1 MPLSPFFLH
10 GSPSE
15 QRLVQ
20 DLVNEHLQLFGQ
32 DILYLPRKIV
42 NENTVIR
49 EITASKFDDSFRL
62 EAYLVNTDGFGT
74 PSDVLTK
81 FGVQEQDE
89 ITLVVS
95 KERYDD
101 FIAPFIKMFPEGE
114 RKNANTPNEGDL
126 IYLPLDNAIFEIKY
140 IERKVPFYQV
150 NELFMYEFR
159 CEIFQPEDEVVDL
172 PDGLVDVNGEDVDE
186 GMVTRGQVITLQME
200 SEDTDNALATVS
212 LASTVTGVKSVQ
224 YIKMFDDGNYLGTPN
239 VTVHKPTGGNGA
251 SGSVTVAEGG
261 IDAVTIT
268 NSGSNY
274 LKVPVVNFTPPNK
287 TTSSQIKFGNNS
299 LAHTATTDVIGANL
313 HFTSN
318 VDARDSGDGR
328 LSLSFWYYPTNFDPV
343 GNYTGATLMWT
354 NRFKIY
360 HRDTGNIIFASGS
373 GSIEN
378 TTVLTLNSWNFIRV
392 EQYNSDATI
401 SVNGTASNNLNTADP
416 IMFFAGDSLKL
427 GADTAGVGKVPSQTT
442 SFTGYLDHI
451 TVNLTGD
458 NALRGSSSS
467 QVPSNTTSQETD
479 IQTSTTAAFIR
490 KLDNEYPAVT
500 ATIDANRV
508 VSALT
513 ITDEGYGY
521 TSVPVMTIES
531 PVVGTQA
538 TAVAIMTS
546 RSGIPNQA
554 VDRVLLINP
563 GIGYTEAPQV
573 VFTGGSPVNNGVAI
587 ATAIISEA
595 VLGPVAIS
603 TGGQGY
609 NFTPTVGITSVWI
622 QQSNETAELLWN
634 AQAEAVVSTAGTVT
648 QIRYGN
654 AGAGYTSTNAVV
666 AIGSA
671 TSNSF
676 GEYEL
681 EESIRG
687 VSTGT
692 SAYVA
697 SWDTANNI
705 LKVTIPTGD
714 FVVGEVIVGAGASYR
729 IQSIES
735 EVDGDRQFAQNET
748 FEFEADQILDFSERN
763 PFGEF

>member
-1 MPLSPFFLH
+1 MPLSPFFLN

-20 DLVNEHLQLFGQ
+20 DLVNEHLTLFGQ
-32 DILYLPRKIV
+32 DILYLPRRIV

-81 FGVQEQDE
+81 FGVSAQDE

-101 FIAPFIKMFPEGE
+101 FISPFVKLFPEGE

-126 IYLPLDNAIFEIKY
+126 IYLPLDNTLFEIKY

-159 CEIFQPEDEVVDL
+159 CEIYQPEDEVIDL
-172 PDGLVDVNGEDVDE
+172 PDGLTDVNGEDIDE
-186 GMVTRGQVITLQME
+186 QMITAGQVITLIME
-200 SEDTDNALATVS
+200 NEKTQNAEATVS
-212 LASTVTGVKSVQ
+212 LASTITGVKSVQ
-224 YIKMFDDGNYLGTPN
+224 YIKLFDDGNYLGTPT
-239 VTVHKPTGGNGA
+239 VTVHKPSGGNGA
-251 SGSVTVAEGG
+251 SGTATIAEGG
-261 IDAVTIT
+261 ISSVSIT

-274 LKVPVVNFTPPNK
+274 LKVPTVSFSPPNK
-287 TTSSQIKFGNNS
+287 LTSSQIKFGNNS
-299 LAHTATTDVIGANL
+299 LHHTAITDVIGANF
-313 HFTSN
+313 HFTTN
-318 VDARDSGDGR
+318 VDSRDSGDGR
-328 LSLSFWYYPTNFDPV
+328 LSLSFWLYPTKFDPAINGGTV
-343 GNYTGATLMWT
+343 MWT
-354 NRFKIY
+354 DRFKIY
-360 HRDTGNIIFASGS
+360 YRETGNIIFASGS

-378 TTVLTLNSWNFIRV
+378 TTQLTLNSWNFIRV
-392 EQYNSDATI
+392 EQYGSDATI
-401 SVNGTASNNLNTADP
+401 SVNGTASNTLGTANP
-416 IMFFAGDSLKL
+416 IMFFAGDNLKL
-427 GADTAGVGKVPSQTT
+427 GADTAGAGLIPTQVASYE
-442 SFTGYLDHI
+442 GYLDHI
-451 TVNLTGD
+451 TLNLTGD

-467 QVPSNTTSQETD
+467 QVPSTTTSQETD
-479 IQTSTTAAFIR
+479 VQTSTTAAFIR
-490 KLDNEYPAVT
+490 KLDNEYPIVNAS
-500 ATIDANRV
+500 IDANRV
-508 VSALT
+508 VTGLT
-513 ITDEGYGY
+513 IADEGWGY
-521 TSVPVMTIES
+521 TSIPIMTIAP
-531 PVVGTQA
+531 PVVGSQA

-546 RSGIPNQA
+546 RSGLQNQA
-554 VDRVLLINP
+554 VDKILLTNP
-563 GIGYTEAPQV
+563 GTGYTTPPQV

-595 VLGPVAIS
+595 VLGPVAIT

-634 AQAEAVVSTAGTVT
+634 AQADAVVSSSGTIT
-648 QIRYGN
+648 QIRYSN
-654 AGAGYTSTNAVV
+654 AGAGYTSTPATV
-666 AIGSA
+666 AISSV

-676 GEYEL
+676 GEFEL

-697 SWDTANNI
+697 AWDTDNQI
-705 LKVTIPTGD
+705 LQVTIPTGD

-729 IQSIES
+729 IAEIQSS
-735 EVDGDRQFAQNET
+735 VDGDRDYAQNET
-748 FEFEADQILDFSERN
+748 IEFEADQIIDFSERN

>member
-89 ITLVVS
+89 LTLVVS

-101 FIAPFIKMFPEGE
+101 FISPFLKLWPEGD

-140 IERKVPFYQV
+140 IERKVPFYQM
-150 NELFMYEFR
+150 NDLFMYEFR
-159 CEIFQPEDEVVDL
+159 CEIFQPEDEVIDL
-172 PDGLVDVNGEDVDE
+172 PDGLTDKDGVDINES
-186 GMVTRGQVITLQME
+186 MVSKGQVITIQME
-200 SEDTDNALATVS
+200 KETTNNAEATVS

-224 YIKMFDDGNYLGTPN
+224 YIKLFDDGNYQGTPT
-239 VTVHKPTGGNGA
+239 VTVHKPGQGNA
-251 SGSVTVAEGG
+251 ATGSVTIAEGA
-261 IDAVTIT
+261 IDAVSIT
-268 NSGSNY
+268 GSGSNY
-274 LKVPVVNFTPPNK
+274 LKVPTVSFTPPNK
-287 TTSSQIKFGNNS
+287 TTSTQIKFGNNS
-299 LAHTATTDVIGANL
+299 LAHTATTDVIGANF

-318 VDARDSGDGR
+318 VDSRDSGDGR
-328 LSLSFWYYPTNFDPV
+328 LSFSFWYYPTKFDV
-343 GNYTGATLMWT
+343 AVNGATIMWT
-354 NRFKIY
+354 DRFKIY
-360 HRDTGNIIFASGS
+360 QRETGNIVFASGS

-378 TTVLTLNSWNFIRV
+378 TTQLNLNAWNFIRV
-392 EQYNSDATI
+392 EQYNTDATI
-401 SVNGTASNNLNTADP
+401 SVNGTASNTLNTANP

-427 GADTAGVGKVPSQTT
+427 GADTAGAGFIPTQKE
-442 SFTGYLDHI
+442 SFEGYLDHI
-451 TVNLTGD
+451 TLNLTGD
-458 NALRGSSSS
+458 NATSANSAS

-479 IQTSTTAAFIR
+479 IVKSTTAQFIN
-490 KLDNEYPAVT
+490 KLDNEYPVVN
-500 ATIDANRV
+500 ATIDSNRV
-508 VSALT
+508 VTALT
-513 ITDEGYGY
+513 VVSEGWGY
-521 TSVPVMTIES
+521 TSVPIMTIES
-531 PVVGTQA
+531 PATGTQA

-546 RSGIPNQA
+546 RSGIQNQA
-554 VDRVLLINP
+554 VDRILLINP
-563 GIGYTEAPQV
+563 GTGYTTPPQV

-595 VLGPVAIS
+595 VLGPVAIG

-609 NFTPTVGITSVWI
+609 NFTPTVGITSVWPA
-622 QQSNETAELLWN
+622 QSNETIELLWN
-634 AQAEAVVSTAGTVT
+634 AKAEAVISTAGTVKEV
-648 QIRYGN
+648 RYSN
-654 AGAGYTSTNAVV
+654 AGAGYTSINPVV
-666 AIGSA
+666 SISSV

-676 GEYEL
+676 GEYEVD
-681 EESIRG
+681 EIIKG

-697 SWDTANNI
+697 SWNTVDNI
-705 LKVTIPTGD
+705 LKVSIPTGD
-714 FVVGEVIVGAGASYR
+714 FAVGEVIVGAGASYR
-729 IQSIES
+729 VLSIQS
-735 EVDGDRQFAQNET
+735 EVDGDREFAQNET